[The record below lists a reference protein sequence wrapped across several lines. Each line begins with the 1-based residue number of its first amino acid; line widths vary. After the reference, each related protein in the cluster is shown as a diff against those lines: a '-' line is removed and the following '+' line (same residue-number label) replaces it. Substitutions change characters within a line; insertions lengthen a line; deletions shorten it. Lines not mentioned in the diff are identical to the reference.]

1 MGDSKKSKPL
11 NCKIINIEP
20 DPKHPNRTIVSLQI
34 DDGDKMRGPYIR
46 AYSLIPPEYPITLE
60 KFAIDLAGRDLSR
73 PDKPFHYL
81 EEAREAQTEFVIN
94 PTDRGSDEE
103 DNVVT

>member
-1 MGDSKKSKPL
+1 MGDSKKSKEL
-11 NCKIINIEP
+11 KCKIINIEP

-34 DDGDKMRGPYIR
+34 DDGDSVKGPYIR
-46 AYSLIPPEYPITLE
+46 AYSVIAPEYPITLE
-60 KFAIDLAGRDLSR
+60 KFSIDLAGKDLSR

-81 EEAREAQTEFVIN
+81 DEAREAGTEFVIY
-94 PTDRGSDEE
+94 PTDRGSDEG